1 MASVR
6 RPGAIERV
14 RIDEQTL
21 EPRFTVIGDDRW
33 SDEPG
38 FDASTVTG
46 VCGSGIIEVI
56 AEMFLAGILTTD
68 GVIDGALAARTP
80 RIVPDGR
87 TFSYVLHD
95 GEPRL
100 VITQNDVRQIQLA
113 KAALYAGCRLL
124 MDHAGDRHGRPHP
137 AGRRVRRAHRSRS
150 TRWSS
155 VWCRTAI
162 PTT

>member
-1 MASVR
+1 M
-6 RPGAIERV
+6 
-14 RIDEQTL
+14 
-21 EPRFTVIGDDRW
+21 IGDDRW

-38 FDASTVTG
+38 FDASKVTG

-124 MDHAGDRHGRPHP
+124 DGPPGHRDASTASAWP
-137 AGRRVRRAHRSRS
+137 ARSARTS
-150 TRWSS
+150 IPCTRWSWGWS
-155 VWCRTAI
+155 PTA
-162 PTT
+162 TRST